1 MHLLHFNFFPNCSRL
16 FNSNRTTTH
25 ELIKKDDSFRVASE
39 VLYVLRF
46 ETNTYMRAK
55 KGHQPLLYSNYILP
69 YPLFL
74 CVVLATLVCLIKYYV
89 WKSSVT
95 WPLPLLLFCV
105 EYMWCFFWSH
115 RLLINLKLT
124 HQLKVNWSNLPKTT
138 SLVHQIE
145 DLFIPTVL
153 WSK

>member
-1 MHLLHFNFFPNCSRL
+1 MTVLGQP
-16 FNSNRTTTH
+16 T
-25 ELIKKDDSFRVASE
+25 E
-39 VLYVLRF
+39 VVYVLRF

-55 KGHQPLLYSNYILP
+55 NGHQTLLLYSNYILP

-74 CVVLATLVCLIKYYV
+74 CVALTTLVCLIKYYV

-95 WPLPLLLFCV
+95 WPLPLSLFRV

-115 RLLINLKLT
+115 RLLINSKLT
-124 HQLKVNWSNLPKTT
+124 HQLEINWSNLPLTT

-153 WSK
+153 WSKSS